1 MTYLIPTQNV
11 ATLQADI
18 AKLTKKAAKLGCA
31 APVLTIGKTVS
42 VKIGETAYGDI
53 VYAQKVEVSVSG
65 EAPKLNDWSF
75 IGTIESVEG
84 STILR
89 SVPGH
94 QIPDQYRDAD
104 PCNCDHCK
112 INRRR
117 NSTFIV
123 QHESG
128 EFKQVGRSCLRDF
141 LGHANPEHVAAYA
154 QHLVEFDFGDY
165 DEDEQASYGASTH
178 HAYNTVGIVAAAI
191 RAIKMFGYR
200 KTEFENNTRDTVS
213 MHLFGKNESSRL
225 PVEQEDRD
233 QAVQAIEW
241 MRLLSGSE
249 FSLNV
254 AAYAKC
260 DAVPYKAFGY
270 IAAAAMMFLKSI
282 DDLRA
287 NAAIKQN
294 ISNEALGAV
303 GDKISVRAT
312 VLTAHKFSRQ
322 TYHYHDTGMS
332 QILML
337 KTDDNKLV
345 KVFTANLDIKVDDVV
360 IVAGKIKES
369 ATETFEKS
377 KFVGYN
383 VTQMGTRTR
392 LTIV

>member
-18 AKLTKKAAKLGCA
+18 AKLAKKAAKLGCA

-53 VYAQKVEVSVSG
+53 VYAQKVEVSVTG
-65 EAPKLNDWSF
+65 EAPKLNGWSF
-75 IGTIESVEG
+75 IGVVESVEG
-84 STILR
+84 STVLR

-94 QIPDQYRDAD
+94 QIPEQYRDAD

-123 QHESG
+123 HHESG
-128 EFKQVGRSCLRDF
+128 EFKQVGRSCIRDF

-154 QHLVEFDFGDY
+154 QHLVEIDFSDY
-165 DEDEQASYGASTH
+165 DEEDASYGSTQL
-178 HAYNTVGIVAAAI
+178 AYGTDAVVAAAI
-191 RAIKMFGYR
+191 RAIKLFGYR
-200 KTEFENNTRDTVS
+200 KTDCDNNTRDIVA

-225 PVEQEDRD
+225 PIEQEDRNL
-233 QAVQAIEW
+233 AVQAVEW
-241 MRLLSGSE
+241 MRKLSGSE

-270 IAAAAMMFLKSI
+270 IAAATMMFLKSI

-287 NAAIKQN
+287 NAAIKQD

-322 TYHYHDTGMS
+322 TYHYYDSGVS
-332 QILML
+332 QVLML
-337 KTDDNKLV
+337 KTDAGHLIKMFSSNM
-345 KVFTANLDIKVDDVV
+345 DIKVDSVV
-360 IVAGKIKES
+360 AVSGKIKECS
-369 ATETFEKS
+369 KETYEKS
-377 KFVGYN
+377 QFFGCT
-383 VTQMGTRTR
+383 VTQMAPRTR
-392 LTIV
+392 LTLM